1 MPSSNTYT
9 NRVAFIASKEPLV
22 NLLLVRRVRQDL
34 ASPALYLIVRKILP
48 QPSRMRFGDF
58 KHLIVLMLR
67 QLAPVP
73 FKHKAF
79 RQTLVVPHPVAIK
92 KVVGVFALPD
102 ALQLWHALF
111 RNLWR
116 CQIIFNGG
124 FDHVFDVLVKGHAL
138 PAQLSDKK
146 LSIITTITIVL

>member
-34 ASPALYLIVRKILP
+34 ASPALYLIIGKILP
-48 QPSRMRFGDF
+48 QPSRIRFSDF

-79 RQTLVVPHPVAIK
+79 RQTLVVPNPVAIK
-92 KVVGVFALPD
+92 ESRRRVRTSRRTLTLARAFSEPLALPD
-102 ALQLWHALF
+102 HFQ
-111 RNLWR
+111 WR
-116 CQIIFNGG
+116 
-124 FDHVFDVLVKGHAL
+124 L
-138 PAQLSDKK
+138 
-146 LSIITTITIVL
+146 